1 MNQYICDTIIQKKVG
16 LVVIVISAVF
26 SSLSS
31 YFWSLESCIEKITSV
46 FYILMIVIFLLY

>member
-1 MNQYICDTIIQKKVG
+1 MNQGICDTIIQKKVG

-46 FYILMIVIFLLY
+46 YILMIVVFLLY